1 MLSVEDGAGWEGSS
15 QHTTTFPDLGLPLV
29 RSVTQQLLS
38 AAMSQAWLSG
48 MRCKNEIQVPTITS
62 QQRLRWR
69 TQKQLPDG
77 ASYSPLREE
86 EQKRQEKGA
95 T

>member
-48 MRCKNEIQVPTITS
+48 MRCKNENASPHNYIPTE
-62 QQRLRWR
+62 
-69 TQKQLPDG
+69 TQM
-77 ASYSPLREE
+77 ANTETAAR
-86 EQKRQEKGA
+86 RC
-95 T
+95 